1 MSDDSK
7 NPAAMAEA
15 EDPALRAFRVYQAAL
30 AAHREKADKGL
41 AETMPLS
48 ASPDVMPADGRR

>member
-7 NPAAMAEA
+7 YPAAAEA

-30 AAHREKADKGL
+30 AAHREKADKGI
-41 AETMPLS
+41 AGTMSLS
-48 ASPDVMPADGRR
+48 AARDVTPADGRR